1 MELIINW
8 ILENKEWLFS
18 GLGVTLLAFVTKHVM
33 TRDNNN
39 KDKQTQ
45 LQANNQTQLQA
56 NNQTQNVIVNFAQ
69 SQPFTDSVKPNEK
82 KSSALSIDGIKAQTN
97 ILFIDD
103 DKKFRIVPIL
113 KKAGWRN
120 TSFFPNPD
128 VTDINAEKIRNAHI
142 IFVDIKG
149 VGTTMYDNEGLDL
162 VVDLK
167 KKYPEKKVVMYS
179 SVQEHRLFHDAI
191 KMADERIPKNS
202 YPAVF
207 VSVIEKLSED
217 IWKNA

>member
-1 MELIINW
+1 MEHVFNWLIN
-8 ILENKEWLFS
+8 NKEWLFS
-18 GLGVTLLAFVTKHVM
+18 GLGISVGIYVLKHVFK
-33 TRDNNN
+33 NND
-39 KDKQTQ
+39 KKEDKQALSQ
-45 LQANNQTQLQA
+45 VNNQ
-56 NNQTQNVIVNFAQ
+56 NVTVNVAQ
-69 SQPFTDSVKPNEK
+69 PSATSNMSNSEK
-82 KSSALSIDGIKAQTN
+82 KNATTLTIDGIKAQTN

-103 DKKFRIVPIL
+103 DKKFKIVSIL
-113 KKAGWRN
+113 KKAGWKN

-179 SVQEHRLFHDAI
+179 SVQEHSVFHEAI
-191 KMADERIPKNS
+191 KLADDRISKNS
-202 YPAVF
+202 QPAIF
-207 VSVIEKLSED
+207 VSAIEKLSED
-217 IWKNA
+217 IWKNV

>member
-1 MELIINW
+1 MEFIINC

-18 GLGVTLLAFVTKHVM
+18 GLGVTLLAFVAKHFM

-45 LQANNQTQLQA
+45 LQANNQTQ
-56 NNQTQNVIVNFAQ
+56 NVTVNLAQ

-82 KSSALSIDGIKAQTN
+82 KSSTLSIDGIKAQTN

-103 DKKFRIVPIL
+103 DKKFKIVPIL

-120 TSFFPNPD
+120 TYFFPNPD

-179 SVQEHRLFHDAI
+179 SVQEHSLFHEAI

-202 YPAVF
+202 YAAVF

>member
-45 LQANNQTQLQA
+45 LRT
-56 NNQTQNVIVNFAQ
+56 NNQTQNVTVNLAQ

-82 KSSALSIDGIKAQTN
+82 KASALSIDGIKAQTN

-103 DKKFRIVPIL
+103 DKQFKIVPIL

-128 VTDINAEKIRNAHI
+128 VIDINADKIRNAHI

-179 SVQEHRLFHDAI
+179 
-191 KMADERIPKNS
+191 
-202 YPAVF
+202 
-207 VSVIEKLSED
+207 
-217 IWKNA
+217 

>member
-1 MELIINW
+1 MEHIINW
-8 ILENKEWLFS
+8 ITENKEWLFS
-18 GLGVTLLAFVTKHVM
+18 GLGVALLTLVVKNFL
-33 TRDNNN
+33 TRGNNN
-39 KDKQTQ
+39 KD
-45 LQANNQTQLQA
+45 NQTQSQV
-56 NNQTQNVIVNFAQ
+56 NNQTQNLTVNLAQ
-69 SQPFTDSVKPNEK
+69 NHPFTDTAKPNEK
-82 KSSALSIDGIKAQTN
+82 KSNALTLDGMKAQTN

-103 DKKFRIVPIL
+103 DKKFKIVSIL
-113 KKAGWRN
+113 KKAGWNN

-179 SVQEHRLFHDAI
+179 SVQEHSLFHKAI
-191 KMADERIPKNS
+191 NMADDRIPKNS

-217 IWKNA
+217 IWKNV

>member
-1 MELIINW
+1 MEHIINW
-8 ILENKEWLFS
+8 IMENKEWLFG
-18 GLGVTLLAFVTKHVM
+18 GLGISILSGCVYVIKKYVFE
-33 TRDNNN
+33 NN
-39 KDKQTQ
+39 DKKEDKPI
-45 LQANNQTQLQA
+45 NNQSVTV
-56 NNQTQNVIVNFAQ
+56 NVAQ
-69 SQPFTDSVKPNEK
+69 PSSIPNKPNSEK
-82 KSSALSIDGIKAQTN
+82 REYRKALTIDGIKAQTN

-103 DKKFRIVPIL
+103 DKKFKIVSIL

-179 SVQEHRLFHDAI
+179 SVQEHSLFHEAI

-202 YPAVF
+202 YAAVF